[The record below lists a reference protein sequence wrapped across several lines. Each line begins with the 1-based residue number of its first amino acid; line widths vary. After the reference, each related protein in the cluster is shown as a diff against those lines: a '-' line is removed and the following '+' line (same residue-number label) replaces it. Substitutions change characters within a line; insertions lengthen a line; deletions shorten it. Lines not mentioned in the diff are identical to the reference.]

1 MWKVLKCLPARPAL
15 VRFKTRINMQ
25 EVTQKFIEYCGV
37 AIGVILTV
45 GFAAV
50 WGTIFVGLTVHL
62 VRYAWSAF

>member
-1 MWKVLKCLPARPAL
+1 
-15 VRFKTRINMQ
+15 MQ